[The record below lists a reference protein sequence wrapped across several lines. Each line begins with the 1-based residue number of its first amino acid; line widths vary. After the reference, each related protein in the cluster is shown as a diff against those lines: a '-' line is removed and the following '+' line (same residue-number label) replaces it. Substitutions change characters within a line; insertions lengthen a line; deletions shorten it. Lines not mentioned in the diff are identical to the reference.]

1 MLLLV
6 VLAAMA
12 ARAAVAVVGVFSA
25 QVVLQQVD
33 KAATEV
39 QVHFHQT
46 IRQVQVAVLLLLGRL

>member
-1 MLLLV
+1 MLILV

-12 ARAAVAVVGVFSA
+12 ARAAVAVVGVLTA

-39 QVHFHQT
+39 QVH
-46 IRQVQVAVLLLLGRL
+46 